1 MTRSERR
8 TVWLL
13 ALSHA
18 MVHSYMLIFPV
29 FLLPIIKEFSVGYF
43 MAGLMGTISGV
54 AFGLGAL
61 PAGVFVDR
69 IGAKRLIV
77 IYLVG
82 AALSSIM
89 VGISPSFFLLTSFLG
104 VLGLSCSL
112 FHPSGYALI
121 SSSIKDM
128 GRAFGYVG
136 AGGNIGLALTP
147 LLVGHLASYLGWRAV
162 FVLFSIPG
170 LVLAVLTLKL
180 KIGSPIQPSAISH
193 QPSATRQNADPHP
206 GIAEGSLLT
215 APFFLLCLAYAF
227 NGFTFQ
233 GAMTFLPAYLSQ
245 GVHRGLVR
253 GDAVTA
259 GGTLVSFALIVGILG
274 QYIGGRLGQGPRI
287 ERSLLAMV
295 SLGVPFL
302 TLMGLTSG
310 YLLLL
315 SAFGFAFFHFAN
327 QPLLNVTI
335 AKNTSVRFRG
345 AGFGLAFFLAFGLGS
360 FSAMFSGYVAELMGL
375 SAVFFIMA
383 VSMGLQALIILIL
396 EIQRRSDLTD

>member
-29 FLLPIIKEFSVGYF
+29 VLLPIIKEFSVGYF

-61 PAGVFVDR
+61 PAGVFVDW

-147 LLVGHLASYLGWRAV
+147 LLVGHLASYLGWRVV

-180 KIGSPIQPSAISH
+180 KIGSPISRQGTIKANSSSRPAI
-193 QPSATRQNADPHP
+193 
-206 GIAEGSLLT
+206 GSLFTL
-215 APFFLLCLAYAF
+215 PFSLLCLAYAF

-233 GAMTFLPAYLSQ
+233 GAMTFLPTYLSQ

-253 GDAVTA
+253 EDAVTA

-274 QYIGGRLGQGPRI
+274 QYIGGRLGQGPRV

-302 TLMGLTSG
+302 TFMGLTSG

-396 EIQRRSDLTD
+396 ERLQRRSDLTD